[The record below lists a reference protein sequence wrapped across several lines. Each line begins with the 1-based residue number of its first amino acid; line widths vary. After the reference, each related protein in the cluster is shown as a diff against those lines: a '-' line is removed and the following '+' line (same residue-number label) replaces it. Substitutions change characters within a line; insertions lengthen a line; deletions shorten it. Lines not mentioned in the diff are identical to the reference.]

1 MPTCVRC
8 GKCCTVLHLLTVEA
22 EDVARWRREGR
33 EDILRRVGETPDPEE
48 EGGTVHEVWLSPRA
62 DGGGS
67 GGGDDGHCP
76 WLRRTPD
83 GLAACAIHGTKPA
96 RCRDYP
102 AGCEQAR
109 RIGCMALP

>member
-1 MPTCVRC
+1 MPTCMRC
-8 GKCCTVLHLLTVEA
+8 GKCCPLLHLLPLPTVEA
-22 EDVARWRREGR
+22 DDVARWQRQKRK
-33 EDILRRVGETPDPEE
+33 DILCRVGEARGPN
-48 EGGTVHEVWLSPRA
+48 GTVHEVWLLPRV

-67 GGGDDGHCP
+67 GGGEDGHCP
-76 WLRRTPD
+76 WLRHTPD
-83 GLAACAIHGTKPA
+83 GLAACAIHETKPA